1 MQRDTLTEPQPAPLD
16 VQLAFRDRI
25 YHETQTVDDWIGGR
39 KIDEPIGKPAI
50 DIVHSE
56 KVQQCTDQVLD
67 AIDQSY
73 QNIILSH
80 EADTYS
86 TDDIADAAVEYC
98 LQQAIL
104 AKIAGDDK
112 ETSRK
117 LETLMLV
124 SSMAPNPPLLFD
136 TMMKIAEN
144 GLADNMLEAKEAL
157 KDFHVRDLSS
167 SSLLDPVI
175 GRFGPYDD
183 LLKLASTNPHTT
195 QTSSGDQRS
204 RQEMSAAL
212 MPDECIAL
220 AKHQANNLHNTD
232 LAAHTAI
239 QALTKLEKTSY
250 YSSDS
255 GYGRMSDVLTAAH
268 DIIARADS
276 QSSEDDR
283 TEQLN
288 HIMSKIAKHRAP
300 NLQPYRVNDPLCS
313 ELDFAI
319 VELVAAGRQDI
330 ASKLISGARGEEIV
344 IQNTLHGVADAIG
357 REQAVSSETLIS
369 EITTLHYNKKAA
381 LEAGLASLDIR
392 PDLAIKIT
400 DEMPYP
406 EAALDIG
413 KERWQVAQRFD
424 TRIVSSHVI
433 DNNNPARA
441 IDILSYIDPSLDS
454 AESLYVAEHIIDYRS
469 RIGLDTGDIAV
480 FHMQKRVSELCQL
493 IIKIKEINQQRAEFA
508 DDIPYAY
515 ASERLKQRYI
525 EPLATLE
532 ALAKRFP
539 NASYKEFIEY
549 AVEPFA
555 DGCERLTPEQQQRYD
570 AIHDKF
576 EGICERSDIIRIT
589 SIEDIKALENLDPE
603 NLRTALSRV
612 YSGPNDLSGRIQVT
626 KDQSVLL
633 QIQRTVV
640 TALRNSNFSN
650 PEDYNTYLTEFRNVP
665 DDVFEAWLA
674 YAKHDDL
681 YGDLIRQLFN
691 VDKLSGEDHLH
702 RLHNLRDTLNGGVM
716 DFLQTPGAMENDKKI
731 QLARILLQSSDGPN
745 LAPLLKTGQDLLG
758 TFLTTDSL
766 RLLGDIMHADTVP
779 EELLSLG
786 VTKPGE
792 AGINQLK
799 NLLDKFTQSIFQTG
813 EIPAGP
819 LVRHP
824 FLANYVKAMVRY
836 EISQFGSHGSE
847 EFLALLTTSERGNY
861 QVGTEYHIGQA
872 NIAAKDQEALAEFT
886 ITEDAVNEF
895 HAYARSLRAAQD
907 IVPATGAI
915 EWVKLGEILNAI
927 QQDITSRGLS
937 IHGGIEK
944 LQAKIDQFIAAG
956 KDTTKLETQ
965 LEQQRKA
972 FDKLS
977 DIDFQNVED
986 FDITALC
993 QTIQTLSTHNSIVK
1007 QGNLQTL
1014 LIATALLKNRF
1025 DEQVPPP
1032 KLPDTET
1039 PTLEQISDMAD
1050 LIGHLTNQELWGP
1063 LFSQIGGEKELQN
1076 LLSIDALTATI
1087 ERSKTIATKGQQT
1100 IRFLPTRGALMEL
1113 SGHIADACWASKHES
1128 LAGLHPNTTAV
1139 IFIQNPST
1147 PARRMAGATF
1157 LIETTSADGEPL
1169 LVIRGLNPLQ
1179 NIITGLDQKSFVVEF
1194 TAYARDIAEDQGRRL
1209 AIVID
1214 DHCGG
1219 SSTNRPT
1226 LFAYLSELKTELTP
1240 VRLASNIDTTIN
1252 GYNIVNDTYLI

>member
-25 YHETQTVDDWIGGR
+25 YHESQTVDDWIGGR
-39 KIDEPIGKPAI
+39 KIDEPFGKPAI

-56 KVQQCTDQVLD
+56 KVQQCTDRVLD

-80 EADTYS
+80 EADMFS
-86 TDDIADAAVEYC
+86 TDDIADAAVEHC
-98 LQQAIL
+98 LRQAVL
-104 AKIAGDDK
+104 AKSAGDDQ
-112 ETSRK
+112 ETSRN
-117 LETLMLV
+117 LEALMLV
-124 SSMAPNPPLLFD
+124 SSMEPNPPLLFD
-136 TMMKIAEN
+136 TMMKVVEN

-167 SSLLDPVI
+167 SNLLDPVI
-175 GRFGPYDD
+175 GRFGPYND
-183 LLKLASTNPHTT
+183 LLKLASTNPHIP
-195 QTSSGDQRS
+195 QTLSGNQRS
-204 RQEMSAAL
+204 RQEMYADL
-212 MPDECIAL
+212 MPNEYIAL
-220 AKHQANNLHNTD
+220 AKHQANNLHNVD
-232 LAAHTAI
+232 LAAHTVI

-250 YSSDS
+250 YSS
-255 GYGRMSDVLTAAH
+255 GYGRMSDVLTTAH

-276 QSSEDDR
+276 QSSAGDR
-283 TEQLN
+283 EVQLN
-288 HIMSKIAKHRAP
+288 HIMSRIARHRAP
-300 NLQPYRVNDPLCS
+300 NLQPYRVNDPLCG
-313 ELDFAI
+313 ELDYAI

-330 ASKLISGARGEEIV
+330 ASKLISGARGEETV

-357 REQAVSSETLIS
+357 REQKISSEALIS
-369 EITTLHYNKKAA
+369 DITTLHHNKKAA

-400 DEMPYP
+400 NEMPYP
-406 EAALDIG
+406 ETALDIG

-469 RIGLDTGDIAV
+469 QVGLDTGDIAV

-515 ASERLKQRYI
+515 ASERLKQRYT

-532 ALAKRFP
+532 ALAKRYP

-570 AIHDKF
+570 TIHDKF
-576 EGICERSDIIRIT
+576 ASICNRSSIMKIKSVNDII
-589 SIEDIKALENLDPE
+589 ALEALDPE
-603 NLRTALSRV
+603 NLRTALDRIPKDNDGRSSFFLRDAIV
-612 YSGPNDLSGRIQVT
+612 THLRGTDYSEPT
-626 KDQSVLL
+626 
-633 QIQRTVV
+633 
-640 TALRNSNFSN
+640 
-650 PEDYNTYLTEFRNVP
+650 DYNNFITTFANTP
-665 DDVFEAWLA
+665 DDVFEAWLS
-674 YAKHDDL
+674 YANLDEH
-681 YGDLIRQLFN
+681 YGDLTRQLFN
-691 VDKLSGEDHLH
+691 ADNRTPEEHQH
-702 RLHNLRDTLNGGVM
+702 RLQSIKQAIQGGLLEFVTTEGSIETSQR
-716 DFLQTPGAMENDKKI
+716 FRLSRQ
-731 QLARILLQSSDGPN
+731 ILSSTDGHK
-745 LAPLLKTGQDLLG
+745 LVSLLKTGENLLG
-758 TFLTTDSL
+758 AFLTIDSL
-766 RLLGDIMHADTVP
+766 QMLADIMQSDSVP
-779 EELLSLG
+779 EEFLSLG

-799 NLLDKFTQSIFQTG
+799 HFLNTFTQSIFETG
-813 EIPAGP
+813 NIPVGL

-824 FLANYVKAMVRY
+824 FLANYVKSIVRY
-836 EISQFGSHGSE
+836 ETSQFGSHGSE
-847 EFLALLTTSERGNY
+847 EFLTLLTTSERGNY
-861 QVGTEYHIGQA
+861 QVGTEYYIGQA

-915 EWVKLGEILNAI
+915 EWVKFGEILNAI

-944 LQAKIDQFIAAG
+944 LQEKIDQFIAAG

-1014 LIATALLKNRF
+1014 LIATALLKNRY

-1139 IFIQNPST
+1139 IFIQNPDTS
-1147 PARRMAGATF
+1147 ARRMAGATF
-1157 LIETTSADGEPL
+1157 LIETTSEEGEPL

-1179 NIITGLDQKSFVVEF
+1179 NIITGLDQKSFVDEF
-1194 TAYARDIAEDQGRRL
+1194 TAYAREIAEDQGRRL

-1214 DHCGG
+1214 DHSGG

-1226 LFAYLSELKTELTP
+1226 LFAYLSELKAELP
-1240 VRLASNIDTTIN
+1240 QVRLASTLDTTIN